1 MIFMPKTNAH
11 AQTSFHMTTTK
22 NQCLANQNQILSTQN
37 IGHQKGVA
45 LMITI
50 FIFALVSILS
60 VGMFNRQAIFVQTSG
75 NILAQSQAYQYALAS
90 EVYGRRLL
98 KADWDDDKDKG
109 EFVDDLEQVKNSIML
124 PVDDAFLQAQF
135 NDVQGK
141 LNINDVVTLNGQVNK
156 LMKDRLTRLFNRLGI
171 QTLKVETLID
181 WIDPDQTSSGF
192 DGAED
197 GEYLSLDPPYRNA
210 GRPFDDISELRLLPK
225 ISAEDYQ
232 KLLPHVTVLPQGR
245 AILNVNTATEEVLQ
259 SLSQQMTDQ
268 QAASLVSTRDK
279 DVWNDI
285 NSFKSDP
292 IVQSSKVDATN
303 LGVNS
308 EFFEIASKIT
318 LSDRKVRLVSI
329 IYRNQ
334 KDGAMQVIH
343 RDQGQKYLI
352 TKDKVDTKAKGS

>member
-1 MIFMPKTNAH
+1 MTK
-11 AQTSFHMTTTK
+11 QYSKQGTSF
-22 NQCLANQNQILSTQN
+22 QNMA
-37 IGHQKGVA
+37 HQKGVA

-98 KADWDDDKDKG
+98 KADWDDDKNKN

-135 NDVQGK
+135 NDLQGK
-141 LNINDVVTLNGQVNK
+141 LNINDVVTLTGQVNII
-156 LMKDRLTRLFNRLGI
+156 MKARLSRLFSRLGI
-171 QTLKVETLID
+171 QTLKVDALID
-181 WIDPDQTSSGF
+181 WIDPDQTPTGF

-197 GEYLSLDPPYRNA
+197 GEYLSLTPPYRNG
-210 GRPFDDISELRLLPK
+210 GRPFNDISELRLLPN
-225 ISAEDYQ
+225 ISVEDFQ

-245 AILNVNTATEEVLQ
+245 VNLNVNTATEEVLQ
-259 SLSQQMTDQ
+259 SLSQKMTDQ
-268 QAASLVSTRDK
+268 QAKSLISARDK
-279 DVWNDI
+279 KPWKDI
-285 NSFKSDP
+285 NSFKSDS
-292 IVQSSKVDATN
+292 IVQSSKLDMTN
-303 LGVNS
+303 LSVNS

-329 IYRNQ
+329 IYRNS
-334 KDGAMQVIH
+334 KNGVMQVIH